1 MNLGVNIDHVAT
13 LRNARG
19 GVEPCVLE
27 AALICEMAGA
37 SAITVHL
44 REDRRHI
51 KDEDVVNL
59 KNNLKAKINL
69 EMAATNEM
77 RQIAMNLVPYSCCI
91 VPEKRQELTTE
102 GGLDVAHN
110 KTRIKELIEALHS
123 KNIIVSLFIDPD
135 KEQVEAAAEAGSD
148 YIELHTGA
156 FSNAFK
162 KENEQIEFNKL
173 KEAAKLAQGLGL
185 KVNAGHG
192 LNYENVSLMNKIEG
206 LCELNIGHSIISRA
220 VFVGL
225 ETAVREMI
233 ELI

>member
-19 GVEPCVLE
+19 GSEPCVLD

-51 KDEDVVNL
+51 KDEDVRAL
-59 KNNLKAKINL
+59 KKNLKAKINL
-69 EMAATNEM
+69 EMAATDEM
-77 RQIAMNLVPYSCCI
+77 RGIALDIAPYSCCI
-91 VPEKRQELTTE
+91 VPEKRLELTTE
-102 GGLDVAHN
+102 GGLDVI
-110 KTRIKELIEALHS
+110 KYFDRIKNLIQALHS

-135 KEQVEAAAEAGSD
+135 INQVKAASDAGSD

-156 FSNAFK
+156 FSNAFN
-162 KENEQIEFNKL
+162 KESRDAEFNKL
-173 KEAAKLAQGLGL
+173 KLAAKFAQELGL
-185 KVNAGHG
+185 RVNAGHG
-192 LNYENVSLMNKIEG
+192 LNYENVSYMKQIEG
-206 LCELNIGHSIISRA
+206 LDELNIGHSIISRA
-220 VFVGL
+220 IFVGL
-225 ETAVREMI
+225 EMAVKEMI

>member
-1 MNLGVNIDHVAT
+1 
-13 LRNARG
+13 
-19 GVEPCVLE
+19 
-27 AALICEMAGA
+27 
-37 SAITVHL
+37 
-44 REDRRHI
+44 
-51 KDEDVVNL
+51 
-59 KNNLKAKINL
+59 
-69 EMAATNEM
+69 MAATDEM

-173 KEAAKLAQGLGL
+173 KEAGYKVGILIAPIILVENWKEEYEKLIQYLAENLSE
-185 KVNAGHG
+185 KVKKEAFFELIFMTYSYVHNAINTEAFPNRPNLYDKEQMTGRGKGKYMYKH
-192 LNYENVSLMNKIEG
+192 EVREEAEKEI
-206 LCELNIGHSIISRA
+206 RA
-220 VFVGL
+220 VMKQYFPNNEIKYIV
-225 ETAVREMI
+225 
-233 ELI
+233 